1 VVDQIVQLEDVDLA
15 GVEAGETIADPL
27 EKQAQQLLV
36 ICRDRSARRTP
47 TPRSPDSFCSPRR

>member
-47 TPRSPDSFCSPRR
+47 TPTLP